1 MVIPS
6 LSRNQD
12 MLKCV
17 STGTFDCNLTVSSPA
32 TGTTPL
38 TGSQKTALLFSSDG
52 LADIRFYTDFQ

>member
-1 MVIPS
+1 
-6 LSRNQD
+6 